1 MIYLF
6 LLISLTAV
14 SAGAQ
19 ERAPNWVAEAQQVIS
34 SAKLTDQVG
43 AMDAFERGNGK
54 GIFIVNLR
62 SSISP
67 DEPLHQE
74 EQKRNKRMKVKNV
87 RDRAF
92 SKIPHFN
99 RRSIRFIYDNFPA
112 FSVEVTPD
120 ELQLLIDNPDVE
132 FIEPAYP
139 VYLTLAQGIPLMG
152 GVMYRSRY
160 NGQGVSVA
168 IVDTGIDYNN
178 QYLGGGGFPN
188 SKVIGGYDFGNF
200 DSDPSPFPSTDSDN
214 YHGTACAGIVA
225 GEVGTNGDYIG
236 GVAYNAKL
244 YALKIFN
251 SDGNSPGDAA
261 RYAWDWCVTHQND
274 NPSYPIMVISN
285 SFGHNPLSGRYTT
298 NCDSSESSYANSA
311 RNAKA
316 AGITI
321 IASSGNNAFCDALGA
336 PACLSDVISV
346 GAVYDAAFG
355 RYPAVNYYS
364 CASPGSCVPNP
375 GIGSCTPQGYSSP
388 VGYRYFDPTTAP
400 DKVTLYSN
408 SASFLNLLAP
418 SHNAYTLSTGSTG
431 FYSTFG
437 GTSAAC
443 PYAAG
448 AAAAL
453 QSAAKALTGSW
464 LTPDQV
470 KSYLTRTGNLIRDAK
485 NGITT
490 PRVNLAAAIKT
501 LTANQK
507 PNLAPIIG
515 LLLSDNGTLPPPPPP
530 TNTIPNGDFELEHTA
545 WTEYNQSGYD
555 IITNEF
561 PVGITAHSG
570 SWAAW
575 HGGVDNNTD
584 YISQSVTV
592 PASSPYLTW
601 YQWIASEDGCGYD
614 HGYVRINGVNT
625 TTLDLCSSS
634 NTNGWVP
641 RSINLS
647 SYAGQTVSLQ
657 FRSVTDPTVNSNW
670 FIDDV
675 SFQSSALTASGLSTF
690 IRSSIGV
697 SSDTTKPKEK

>member
-6 LLISLTAV
+6 LLISLMAV

-19 ERAPNWVAEAQQVIS
+19 EGVPQWKAEAQQVIS
-34 SAKLTDQVG
+34 SAKIANQDT
-43 AMDAFERGNGK
+43 AMEAFQRGNGK
-54 GIFIVNLR
+54 GRFIVHLR
-62 SSISP
+62 ARP
-67 DEPLHQE
+67 VAANEPLHSE
-74 EQKRNKRMKVKNV
+74 ERKRERRMEVNSV
-87 RDRAF
+87 RERAF
-92 SKIPHFN
+92 SQMPAFPRN
-99 RRSIRFIYDNFPA
+99 AARRFYDNFFA
-112 FSVEVTPD
+112 FSAEVTPE
-120 ELQLLIDNPDVE
+120 ELQLLINNPDVRS
-132 FIEPAYP
+132 IEP
-139 VYLTLAQGIPLMG
+139 VYLLYPDLAQGIPLMRG
-152 GVMYRSRY
+152 DVYRTQY
-160 NGQGVSVA
+160 NGQGLSVA
-168 IVDTGIDYNN
+168 VCDTGIDYNN
-178 QYLGGGGFPN
+178 TYLGGGGFPN
-188 SKVIGGYDFGNF
+188 SKVIGGYDFG
-200 DSDPSPFPSTDSDN
+200 DN
-214 YHGTACAGIVA
+214 DTNPLDKQGHGTACAGIVA
-225 GEVGTNGDYIG
+225 GALGTTADYIG
-236 GVAYNAKL
+236 GVAYNATL
-244 YALKIFN
+244 YALKISFG
-251 SDGNSPGDAA
+251 DKGNSNNEIIAD
-261 RYAWDWCVTHQND
+261 AWDWCVTHQND
-274 NPSYPIMVISN
+274 NPGYPIMIITT
-285 SFGHNPLSGRYTT
+285 SFGGGKYTST
-298 NCDSSESSYANSA
+298 SNCDSDPDNESMRNAA
-311 RNAKA
+311 MNAKA
-316 AGITI
+316 AGITVF
-321 IASSGNNAFCDALGA
+321 ASSGNYGYCDSIGS
-336 PACLSDVISV
+336 PACISHVISV
-346 GAVYDAAFG
+346 GAVYDAAYG
-355 RYPAVNYYS
+355 SETLCVNTLS
-364 CASPGSCVPNP
+364 CHPNKVIATSGP
-375 GIGSCTPQGYSSP
+375 CFTTSGYGAQ
-388 VGYRYFDPTTAP
+388 VTETTSA
-400 DKVTLYSN
+400 DKVTAYSN

-418 SHNAYTLSTGSTG
+418 ADNAYTLGLGTSGVNS
-431 FYSTFG
+431 SFG

-470 KSYLTRTGNLIRDAK
+470 KSYLTRTGNLITDSK
-485 NGITT
+485 NGISK
-490 PRVNLAAAIKT
+490 PRVNLAAAIKS

-530 TNTIPNGDFELEHTA
+530 TNTIPNGDFELAHTA

-561 PVGITAHSG
+561 PVGLTAHSG

-601 YQWIASEDGCGYD
+601 YQWIASEDSCGYD

-657 FRSVTDPTVNSNW
+657 FRSVTDATGNSNW

-675 SFQSSALTASGLSTF
+675 SFRSSALTASGLSTF